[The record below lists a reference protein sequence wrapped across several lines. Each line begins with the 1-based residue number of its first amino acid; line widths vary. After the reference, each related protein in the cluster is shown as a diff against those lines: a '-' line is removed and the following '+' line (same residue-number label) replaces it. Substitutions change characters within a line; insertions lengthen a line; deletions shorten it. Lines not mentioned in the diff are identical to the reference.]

1 MAKGKTLAIN
11 LYVPGLP
18 KVHKGI
24 VVFIDM
30 QNRNKTIFAIFLS
43 YKKKDRTIQNKVKT
57 LYTKDRK
64 VVNVGLIC
72 I

>member
-1 MAKGKTLAIN
+1 M
-11 LYVPGLP
+11 
-18 KVHKGI
+18 
-24 VVFIDM
+24 FIDM
-30 QNRNKTIFAIFLS
+30 QNRNKTIFFIFLS

-57 LYTKDRK
+57 LYTKHKK